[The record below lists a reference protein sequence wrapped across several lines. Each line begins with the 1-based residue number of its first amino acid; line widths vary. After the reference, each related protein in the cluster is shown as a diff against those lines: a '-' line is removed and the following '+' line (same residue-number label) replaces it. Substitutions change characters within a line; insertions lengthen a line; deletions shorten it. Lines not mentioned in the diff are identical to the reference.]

1 MKTVAVAAAPT
12 PAASGA
18 AVADHEPKIT
28 LSRIHAGPAA

>member
-12 PAASGA
+12 PDA